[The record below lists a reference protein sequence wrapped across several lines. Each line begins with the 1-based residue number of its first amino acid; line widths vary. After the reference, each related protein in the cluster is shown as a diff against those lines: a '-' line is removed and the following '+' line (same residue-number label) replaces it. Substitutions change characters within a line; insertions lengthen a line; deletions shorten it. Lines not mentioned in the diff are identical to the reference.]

1 LTYGRETDRAKKL
14 GGDDISLATRLID
27 AEVIRFVDSLPEH
40 WRKVWNEAARA
51 MGLYH

>member
-1 LTYGRETDRAKKL
+1 
-14 GGDDISLATRLID
+14 LID

-40 WRKVWNEAARA
+40 WRKVWNEA